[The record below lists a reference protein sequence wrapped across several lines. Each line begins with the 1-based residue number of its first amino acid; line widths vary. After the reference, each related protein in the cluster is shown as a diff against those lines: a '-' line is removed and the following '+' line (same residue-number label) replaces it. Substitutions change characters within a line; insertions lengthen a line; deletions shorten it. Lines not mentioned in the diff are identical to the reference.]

1 MNVFSRKL
9 DVMPNTGFLNGLRA
23 LAAFAVLACH
33 VMIWSGWSSFGVPLL
48 PGPGA
53 VAKMAVDLF
62 MILSGF
68 LMAFNAHK
76 RINEPMTRPDS
87 WSKFYIRRFF
97 RIAPGYYASL
107 IVALLLSKPFLSG
120 YATLADRLPGLA
132 ESFYNGK
139 AIHYSVMNILL
150 HVTFLFG
157 LLPDWSFS
165 TQLPDWSLGL
175 EMQFYVI
182 FPLLTVVAM
191 RWGVL
196 RLCIPMVPLCLIATA
211 LLAPRFREPSLIL
224 FKLPVFYAG
233 MLLFYACVA
242 SQRKEKLALN
252 SVALLLTLTQVQFY
266 GKVGALLVLAP
277 LLIAFKCT
285 IPGNALARQ
294 LDWAIGRV
302 LDNRFTRFGSDLSY
316 PVYLFHGFFIATVGG
331 ALFGNRAFVAWD
343 PHARTAILFVGVL
356 VGTIGASIIVHML
369 IEKPGIKAGKY
380 LVGLLKRRAGDDGLA
395 AQLEAA
401 RASRRAD

>member
-1 MNVFSRKL
+1 
-9 DVMPNTGFLNGLRA
+9 MPNTGFLNGLRA
-23 LAAFAVLACH
+23 LAAFSVLACH

-76 RINEPMTRPDS
+76 RINEPMTRLDS

-107 IVALLLSKPFLSG
+107 VVALLLSKPFLSG

-139 AIHYSVMNILL
+139 AIDYSATNILL

-157 LLPDWSFS
+157 LFPEWSFS

-196 RLCIPMVPLCLIATA
+196 RVCIPMVPLCLIATA
-211 LLAPRFREPSLIL
+211 LLAPGFREPSLIL

-233 MLLFYACVA
+233 MLLFFA
-242 SQRKEKLALN
+242 SVSSQKQEKLALN

-266 GKVGALLVLAP
+266 GKVGVLLVLAP
-277 LLIAFKCT
+277 LLIAFKCAT
-285 IPGNALARQ
+285 PGNAVARQ

-302 LDNRFTRFGSDLSY
+302 LDNRFARVGSDLSY
-316 PVYLFHGFFIATVGG
+316 PVYLFHGFFIAIIGG
-331 ALFGNRAFVAWD
+331 ALFGSGAFVALD
-343 PHARTAILFVGVL
+343 PHARTAILFVSVL
-356 VGTIGASIIVHML
+356 VGTVGASIIVHRFV
-369 IEKPGIKAGKY
+369 EKPGINAGKH
-380 LVGLLKRRAGDDGLA
+380 LVGLLKRPEGDDGVAARLA
-395 AQLEAA
+395 VA
-401 RASRRAD
+401 RASRRADR